1 MGRSILTHIFEGQ
14 AEKIVIRIEPGFID
28 PD

>member
-14 AEKIVIRIEPGFID
+14 VEKIVIRIELEFID
-28 PD
+28 PA